1 MSISSRLIPAVVA
14 LAAVSSLVFASP
26 AAAQTP
32 PVRVGGQI
40 KEPIKIKHVEPV
52 YPNIA
57 RAAKVQ
63 GVVILEVTVGKD
75 GAVRD
80 ARVLRPVA
88 LLDSAALDAV
98 QQWQYTPTLLNGEPV
113 DVLMTVTVSFQLR
126 PEPQDQLQDPV
137 LDPTRGV
144 RVGGA
149 IKEPVK
155 IKHVAPVYPRD
166 AIAARVQGI
175 VIIEA
180 LIGTDGT
187 VIGAKVL
194 RGVPM
199 LDEAALEAVQQWRYT
214 PTLLNGGPIE
224 LRMTVTVN
232 FQLAAE

>member
-1 MSISSRLIPAVVA
+1 
-14 LAAVSSLVFASP
+14 
-26 AAAQTP
+26 
-32 PVRVGGQI
+32 
-40 KEPIKIKHVEPV
+40 
-52 YPNIA
+52 
-57 RAAKVQ
+57 
-63 GVVILEVTVGKD
+63 
-75 GAVRD
+75 VRD